1 MKRRLK
7 LALALAAIFPWGLCI
22 AACGAALRAC
32 ADHGPRPTDGGIA
45 GLADGFGG
53 E

>member
-22 AACGAALRAC
+22 AACGVALRAC
-32 ADHGPRPTDGGIA
+32 ADRGPRPADS
-45 GLADGFGG
+45 GLADGLGR